1 MGCVSSLSVGPL
13 LGSVSDGSS
22 ESSLQHSNRSEFS
35 SVYWKVMPSE
45 EGARQKF
52 VEDGSLPQGDSD
64 PEHVDLRVLLD
75 DPLAQNALGRYANSI
90 EVLDVFMCWV
100 DIQEYKSIPEETVNY
115 RRSKAMHIY
124 DKYIKEDAV
133 MKVTELTELGRKHY
147 YQEIIMSQINPT
159 SLQVDFFSE
168 LQQNCFTNISQD
180 IRSFQAN

>member
-100 DIQEYKSIPEETVNY
+100 DIQEYKSIP
-115 RRSKAMHIY
+115 
-124 DKYIKEDAV
+124 
-133 MKVTELTELGRKHY
+133 
-147 YQEIIMSQINPT
+147 
-159 SLQVDFFSE
+159 
-168 LQQNCFTNISQD
+168 
-180 IRSFQAN
+180 